1 MDNGIP
7 MGRYCLLIIVSI
19 VCNCLWIGIVC
30 VVYWYF
36 LWIGIV
42 YGLVL
47 SMDWY
52 CLWIGIVNEL
62 VLSMD

>member
-1 MDNGIP
+1 MDSGIP
-7 MGRYCLLIIVSI
+7 MGRYCLLISVSI
-19 VCNCLWIGIVC
+19 VCNC
-30 VVYWYF
+30 